1 MSHLQPY
8 RGSKPKLVIAMDIG
22 TTYSGVSYTLLEPG
36 VIPEIHDVT
45 RYPGQLDMYQLKIPS
60 ILYYSPEGMVHSIGA
75 EATRPGIELEVED
88 AGLFLVKWFKLHL
101 RPDTQVFREY
111 NPDANRLPEGKNI
124 LEVFSDF
131 IDYLFRCTREFIRTA
146 HPNGTTLWESIEDH
160 IEFVLAHPNGWEGQ
174 QQSQMRRAAIR
185 AGLVPDTPDGR
196 ARIQFVTEGEAG
208 LHYCIANGIAAGPM
222 LEGVGV
228 MVIDAGGGTVD
239 ISSYSPESSASPSTG
254 WKEIAPAACII
265 QGSTQV
271 NDRAETFLTSLL
283 KNSKYGNDEDIKA
296 MMDDFDKSTKP
307 AFTDPSHRS
316 FIKFG
321 SMKDNEPSKNIRRGQ
336 LTLSGSDV
344 ESFFKP
350 SLDEIVASVQ
360 DQQRA
365 ALEPIS
371 TVFLIGGFAASGWL
385 YTRLRDALQPLGLN
399 LCRPDVSP
407 NKAVAQGSMRF
418 YLEHHVTA
426 RVMKKTYG
434 TDYSPLFRPG
444 DPQHIAH
451 ISQIKM
457 LPSGLMCIR
466 GAFETILTKGTRLRV
481 KEEISKKYTRH
492 SRDERM
498 LTELSE
504 RIICYDGEKSDATLW
519 MADEPEHFTTLCTV
533 SANMRQVTKIRRVGR
548 DGVYHAQ
555 NFEILLICGSTELQA
570 QIRWMENS
578 ATKGEERR
586 SPAEVIYD
594 AF

>member
-22 TTYSGVSYTLLEPG
+22 TTYSGVSYAFLEPG
-36 VIPEIHDVT
+36 VAPEIHDVT
-45 RYPGQLDMYQLKIPS
+45 RYPGQLDMNQFKIPS
-60 ILYYSPEGMVHSIGA
+60 ILYYYPDGTVHSVGA
-75 EATRPGIELEVED
+75 EATKPGIELEVED
-88 AGLFLVKWFKLHL
+88 EGLFLVKWFKLHL
-101 RPDTQVFREY
+101 RPNVQVFREY
-111 NPDANRLPEGKNI
+111 DPDANRLPEGKNI
-124 LEVFSDF
+124 LDIFSDF
-131 IDYLFRCTREFIRTA
+131 IDYLFRCTRDFICTA
-146 HPNGTTLWESIEDH
+146 HPNGTTLWESIEDD

-185 AGLVPDTPDGR
+185 AGLVPDTCDGR

-208 LHYCIANGIAAGPM
+208 LHYCIANGLVVGPIQ
-222 LEGVGV
+222 EDAGV

-239 ISSYSPESSASPSTG
+239 VSSYSPESSAPQSTG
-254 WKEIAPAACII
+254 WKEIVPAACII
-265 QGSTQV
+265 QGSTRV
-271 NDRAETFLTSLL
+271 NDRAETFLINLL
-283 KNSKYGNDEDIKA
+283 KDSKYGNDEDIKA

-321 SMKDNEPSKNIRRGQ
+321 SMKDNEPAKNIRRGQ
-336 LTLSGSDV
+336 LALSGSDV

-350 SLDEIVASVQ
+350 SMDEIVTSVQ
-360 DQQRA
+360 DQQRV
-365 ALEPIS
+365 ALERIS

-385 YTRLRDALQPLGLN
+385 YTRLRGTLKPLGLD
-399 LCRPDVSP
+399 LCRPSDHP

-451 ISQIKM
+451 ISQMKM

-466 GAFETILTKGTRLRV
+466 GAFETILTKGKRLRV
-481 KEEISKKYTRH
+481 TEEISKKYTRH
-492 SRDERM
+492 ARDEWM
-498 LTELSE
+498 LSELSE
-504 RIICYDGEKSDATLW
+504 RIMCYDGEKADATLW
-519 MADEPEHFTTLCTV
+519 VANEPEHFTTLCTV
-533 SANMRQVTKIRRVGR
+533 SANMRRVAKTRRYGR

-555 NFEILLICGSTELQA
+555 TFEIVLICGSTELQA
-570 QIRWMENS
+570 QIRWMEN
-578 ATKGEERR
+578 GEEMR